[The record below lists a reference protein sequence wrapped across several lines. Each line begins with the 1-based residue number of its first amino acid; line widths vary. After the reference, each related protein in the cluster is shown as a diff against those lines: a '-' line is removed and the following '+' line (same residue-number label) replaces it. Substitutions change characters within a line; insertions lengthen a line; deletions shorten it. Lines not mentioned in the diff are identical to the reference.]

1 MEKGEDDLELDYHIT
16 FPTPT
21 SGDVFDDEDADLLH
35 DFVDVSEEVVEP
47 VVILIG
53 WAGCKDQYLAKY
65 SKIYEQ
71 NRCIT
76 IRYIP
81 PREITFFKPHLLHG
95 IGVRVLDLIGDFNL
109 EESPVF
115 FHIFSN
121 NGAFVYSEI
130 SRILHSKE
138 GRKFSKLKV
147 KGLIVDSA
155 PGKRRL
161 IKAAQAFALSTGNSS
176 FMRMAY
182 FIGMVTYLFFLR
194 IYLFLSRIF
203 NRSTGITVNPYSV
216 YEYIKEDK
224 ARWPQ
229 LYLYSKS
236 DEIIPHTDVEEIV
249 NYRKDKLK
257 LHIQSE
263 CWETSKHVSILREYP
278 EPYANKCLMFVR
290 DCLKEDGDEAA
301 GGQTMYTPI

>member
-21 SGDVFDDEDADLLH
+21 SGDVFDDDDADLLH
-35 DFVDVSEEVVEP
+35 DFVDVSGEVVEP

-95 IGVRVLDLIGDFNL
+95 IGIRVLDLISDFNL

-130 SRILHSKE
+130 SRILHSVE
-138 GRKFSKLKV
+138 GRKYSKLKV

-155 PGKRRL
+155 PGKRRIL
-161 IKAAQAFALSTGNSS
+161 RAAQAFALSTGNSG
-176 FMRMAY
+176 FMKMAY
-182 FIGMVTYLFFLR
+182 FIGMVTYLFFMR

-216 YEYIKEDK
+216 FEYIKEDK

-229 LYLYSKS
+229 LYLYSRS

-249 NYRKDKLK
+249 SYRRDKLK

-263 CWETSKHVSILREYP
+263 CWETSKHVSILRDNP
-278 EPYANKCLMFVR
+278 EAYATKCWMFIG
-290 DCLKEDGDEAA
+290 DCLKEDRDEAA
-301 GGQTMYTPI
+301 GGQTLYTRI